1 MKLEDMMKAF
11 SYNVS
16 AGSEFM
22 WDCYPNARYID
33 FCRINDGAEIASVLF
48 NTKTQ
53 EVYEA
58 NTGVNLPNGET
69 CEYQW
74 VNPEYKQA
82 RDDEAARRGVDLQYA
97 LDDVRYITIES
108 AAEFLTIAQLSAMQ
122 VESVS
127 E

>member
-1 MKLEDMMKAF
+1 MKLEDVMKAF
-11 SYNVS
+11 SFNVS

-33 FCRINDGAEIASVLF
+33 FCRINDDVEVGSVLF

-58 NTGVNLPNGET
+58 NTSVSTPSGET
-69 CEYQW
+69 FEYQW
-74 VNPEYKQA
+74 VNPLYKQA
-82 RDDEAARRGVDLQYA
+82 RDDEAARRGVDLQ
-97 LDDVRYITIES
+97 DRCDVVRYITIES
-108 AAEFLTIAQLSAMQ
+108 EAEFITIAQLSAMQ
-122 VESVS
+122 IETDS